1 MKRAELSIQNQEA
14 NDDDLVQ
21 QKAVIEIRIDLDYQ
35 ILDAYSI
42 CNSRDNQG
50 KLLISR
56 LTL

>member
-1 MKRAELSIQNQEA
+1 MNKAELSIQNQEA
-14 NDDDLVQ
+14 NDDEMQ
-21 QKAVIEIRIDLDYQ
+21 QKAIIEIRIDLDYQ